1 MKPRAQSPPNTGH
14 IIVAGAGGNIGS
26 HLVPLLARDPNVVQL
41 TLIDC
46 DVYEPKNLASQDI
59 VPGDFGRPK
68 VRVQSRRARQINP
81 RLHVRPIHARLEDV
95 PLGLCRGDFIVACLD
110 SKEARRHVNEIAWHL
125 NIPWIDGGV
134 EAGAML
140 ARVNIY
146 QPGLERP
153 CAECA
158 WDPRD
163 YRLLD
168 VRHPCDDGRPQSHPT
183 NAPACL
189 GALAASL
196 QAVEISKLLTG
207 ALDQAL
213 IGRQV
218 LIEAAT
224 HRHFVTW
231 FRHNPRCRFDHQ
243 TWKIRPL
250 AESPARL
257 SLRAA
262 FRMAGDSPGLGFA
275 GKTLAT
281 RLDCPR
287 CGFGRPVFKLRHR
300 LDARERRCD
309 RCGSEL
315 LASAFHTHARLDP
328 ATVPHGAENLP
339 LASLGLRPGD
349 VISLGAGAEETYVEL
364 AGLPASK
371 GNHP

>member
-1 MKPRAQSPPNTGH
+1 MKPRAKTPPNTGH
-14 IIVAGAGGNIGS
+14 IVIVGAGGNIGS
-26 HLVPLLARDPNVVQL
+26 YLVSLLARHPNVVQL
-41 TLIDC
+41 TLVDC
-46 DVYEPKNLASQDI
+46 DVFEPKNLASQDI
-59 VPGDFGRPK
+59 VPGDIGQPK
-68 VRVQSRRARQINP
+68 VRVVARRARQINP
-81 RLHVRPIHARLEDV
+81 RLHVRPLNARLEDL
-95 PLGLCRGDFIVACLD
+95 PLGMYRADFIAACLD
-110 SKEARRHVNEIAWHL
+110 SKEARRGINEIAWRL
-125 NIPWIDGGV
+125 GVPWIDAGV

-153 CAECA
+153 CCECS
-158 WDPRD
+158 WDARD
-163 YRLLD
+163 YRFLD
-168 VRHPCDDGRPQSHPT
+168 VRHPCDDGRPQAHPT

-189 GALAASL
+189 GSLAASL
-196 QAVEISKLLTG
+196 QAIECHKLLVG
-207 ALDQAL
+207 ELDQAL

-257 SLRAA
+257 TIRAA
-262 FRMAGDSPGLGFA
+262 FRMAGDLASIGFA

-287 CGFGRPVFKLRHR
+287 CGFGRPILKLRHR
-300 LDARERRCD
+300 LDDHERRCD

-315 LASAFHTHARLDP
+315 LASAMHTHEQLAP
-328 ATVPHGAENLP
+328 AILPLGAENLP
-339 LASLGLRPGD
+339 LASLGLRAGD
-349 VISLGAGAEETYVEL
+349 VISLGEGAEETFVEL